1 MLLCETSVFAVFVSA
16 NWRMKECFRAFA
28 SQAGNFMDSISNMII
43 VMKNGS
49 LAGKES
55 VSFPYS
61 KMKNAIVECL
71 NKEGYVS
78 EFSKKVKKG
87 QPVLEVKLVYTDKKP
102 KITEVERISKQSRR
116 VYFRMKD
123 IHSVRNGTGVL
134 VLSTPKGIL
143 SGREARKAQVGG
155 EALFR
160 VW

>member
-1 MLLCETSVFAVFVSA
+1 
-16 NWRMKECFRAFA
+16 
-28 SQAGNFMDSISNMII
+28 MDSISNMLI

-55 VSFPYS
+55 VCFPYS
-61 KMKNAIVECL
+61 KMKNAIALCL
-71 NKEGYVS
+71 KKEGYINN
-78 EFSKKVKKG
+78 FSKKVKKD
-87 QPVLEVKLVYTDKKP
+87 QPVLEVELVYKDSQP

-116 VYFRMKD
+116 VYFGIKE
-123 IHSVRNGTGVL
+123 IHSVRNGTGLL

-143 SGREARKAQVGG
+143 GGKEARKEQVGG